1 MYIEIKKVK
10 LTKSILKQIERLEC
24 DKLKDANPLGYI
36 NGERGFKTFLF
47 ELEGKY
53 FRMNST
59 YVHIKNKE
67 VIKDLSKEEYNYETR
82 YIDTNEIV
90 FYFEGRRW
98 TSTFDTIK
106 EATDFYELYKQK
118 TENLEQIFI

>member
-1 MYIEIKKVK
+1 MYIQIKKVK

-24 DKLKDANPLGYI
+24 DKLKEANPLGYI

-47 ELEGKY
+47 ELKGKY
-53 FRMNST
+53 FKMNST
-59 YVHIKNKE
+59 YVHTKE
-67 VIKDLSKEEYNYETR
+67 KKVITDLSKEEYDYETR

-90 FYFEGRRW
+90 FYFEGRKW
-98 TSTFDTIK
+98 TITFDTVK
-106 EATDFYELYKQK
+106 EATDFYKLYKQK

>member
-53 FRMNST
+53 FKMNST
-59 YVHIKNKE
+59 YAHIKNKE

-82 YIDTNEIV
+82 YNDTNEIV

>member
-1 MYIEIKKVK
+1 MYIKIKKVK

-59 YVHIKNKE
+59 YVRIKNKE

>member
-1 MYIEIKKVK
+1 MHIQIKKVK
-10 LTKSILKQIERLEC
+10 LTKSILKQIELLEC

-53 FRMNST
+53 FKMNST
-59 YVHIKNKE
+59 YVQIKNKK
-67 VIKDLSKEEYNYETR
+67 VIQDLSKEEYDYETR
-82 YIDTNEIV
+82 YIDTNQIQ
-90 FYFEGRRW
+90 FYFQGTRW
-98 TSTFDTIK
+98 ISTFDTVK